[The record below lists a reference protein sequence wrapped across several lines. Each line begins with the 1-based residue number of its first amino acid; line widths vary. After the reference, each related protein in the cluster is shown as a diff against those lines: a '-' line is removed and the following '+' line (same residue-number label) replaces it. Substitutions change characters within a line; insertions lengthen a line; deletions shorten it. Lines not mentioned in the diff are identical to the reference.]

1 MAKLKIHPPMQLNK
15 FIDDEKNNF
24 PLKEYLVYFDVCFRM
39 AATVNANSIELAV
52 DKIHDYS
59 ERELLN
65 FDERD
70 APEITIYNIF

>member
-1 MAKLKIHPPMQLNK
+1 MKKENK
-15 FIDDEKNNF
+15 FNVFNDGSESQPSHLI
-24 PLKEYLVYFDVCFRM
+24 YFDVLFRM
-39 AATVNANSIELAV
+39 SVNIYADSLESAI

-70 APEITIYNIF
+70 APEITICNVF

>member
-1 MAKLKIHPPMQLNK
+1 
-15 FIDDEKNNF
+15 
-24 PLKEYLVYFDVCFRM
+24 M

-70 APEITIYNIF
+70 APEITINNIF